1 MKKKTKKIIVNSL
14 TLSRI
19 AGMLALPILF
29 NTLTAPVFLI
39 VLAALLFTDCLDG
52 LLARK
57 FKVSTIGG
65 SILDMSADK
74 LLGISV
80 LIILANMY
88 PVMYIPLLMECAIMS
103 VNVIGGL
110 KGSNNKSSEI
120 GRIKTWIMGLSICS
134 LFIVGLSPEII
145 KSIDNVT
152 IKSFIDKIIGNKD
165 IIKDVSTTATI
176 VSEGIVLTDYSLKAF
191 KNNNKVTINELKEL
205 KKNIINKL
213 KEKDFYKDVLFNEEY
228 NKITKDMSLKDKLLP
243 NEEKK
248 DQIKKLTLKY
258 KNSEN
263 SIDK

>member
-19 AGMLALPILF
+19 GGMLLLPILF
-29 NTLTAPVFLI
+29 NVLSAPIFLL
-39 VLAALLFTDCLDG
+39 VLATLLFTDCLDG
-52 LLARK
+52 ILARK
-57 FKVSTIGG
+57 FDVSTIGG

-88 PVMYIPLLMECAIMS
+88 KIMFIPLIMECGIMT

-110 KGSNNKSSEI
+110 KGNNNKSSEI

-134 LFIVGLSPEII
+134 LFIVGLSPEIV
-145 KSIDNVT
+145 KSINNIN
-152 IKSFIDKIIGNKD
+152 IKTLLENIMLNKE
-165 IIKDVSTTATI
+165 IIKDVTTTATI

-191 KNNNKVTINELKEL
+191 KNNNKKITINELKEL

-213 KEKDFYKDVLFNEEY
+213 NEKEFYKNVLFNEEY
-228 NKITKDMSLKDKLLP
+228 NKITKQMSLKDKLLP
-243 NEEKK
+243 NEETKK
-248 DQIKKLTLKY
+248 EIKKLTLNY
-258 KNSEN
+258 KNT
-263 SIDK
+263 IDK